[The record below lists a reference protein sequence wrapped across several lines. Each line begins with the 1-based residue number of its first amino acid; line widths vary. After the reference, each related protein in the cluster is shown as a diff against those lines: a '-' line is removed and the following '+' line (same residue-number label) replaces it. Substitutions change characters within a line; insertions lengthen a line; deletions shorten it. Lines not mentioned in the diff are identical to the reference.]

1 MFSPAA
7 KLSPLARAASIEC
20 ASAPSF
26 FNEDSMLSF
35 FSGFRARSGVKLLC
49 ALGVMAAVTA
59 CDDEDGGDPFSTRR
73 VGHKIDL
80 LVARTTLAQD
90 DTVTVVPAITDL
102 ASGDT
107 LIPTY
112 VYRSTSP
119 TVASVDEESGVVEAL
134 LPGTTMIIAS
144 AEFNDSTYADTVTIT
159 VNNTNRAVSAAILTP
174 DTTYFLGD
182 AQELLTLLRNTNGDT
197 LETRNRT
204 YTSMDTSIASVSDEG
219 LVTAKKV
226 GTVNIILS
234 AEGLADTVAIT
245 VIPRPV
251 DTIVVTPSAST
262 IRVGQTV
269 KLTAQLIAANDE
281 VLTGRTIAWSSDDTS
296 VATVDQTGLVT
307 AVAGAN
313 PPRSVV
319 IRATSEGKTG
329 GATVFV
335 TP

>member
-1 MFSPAA
+1 
-7 KLSPLARAASIEC
+7 
-20 ASAPSF
+20 
-26 FNEDSMLSF
+26 MLSC

-59 CDDEDGGDPFSTRR
+59 CDDEEGRDPFSTRR
-73 VGHKIDL
+73 VGHQIDL
-80 LVARTTLAQD
+80 RVARTTLAQD

-107 LIPTY
+107 LKPTY
-112 VYRSTSP
+112 TYSSTTPS
-119 TVASVDEESGVVEAL
+119 VASVVATTGLVRAL

-144 AEFNDSTYADTVTIT
+144 ARFNDSTYRDTVTIT

-174 DTTYFLGD
+174 DTTFFLGD
-182 AQELLTLLRNTNGDT
+182 AKSLRTLLLNPGGTT
-197 LETRNRT
+197 LATRNRT
-204 YTSMDTSIASVSDEG
+204 YTSMDTSIASVSSAG

-234 AEGLADTVAIT
+234 AEGLADTVAVTI
-245 VIPRPV
+245 VPRPV
-251 DTIVVTPSAST
+251 NTIVVTPGSST
-262 IRVGQTV
+262 IGVGQTV
-269 KLTAQLIAANDE
+269 KLSAQLIAANDQ
-281 VLTGRTIAWSSDDTS
+281 VLTGRTIVWSSDDTS

-313 PPRSVV
+313 PPRAVV
-319 IRATSEGKTG
+319 IRATAEGKTG

>member
-1 MFSPAA
+1 
-7 KLSPLARAASIEC
+7 
-20 ASAPSF
+20 
-26 FNEDSMLSF
+26 MLSF

-59 CDDEDGGDPFSTRR
+59 CDDEDGKDPFSTRR
-73 VGHKIDL
+73 TDHQIDL
-80 LVARTTLAQD
+80 RVARTTLAQD
-90 DTVTVVPAITDL
+90 DTVTVVPAITDRQ
-102 ASGDT
+102 SGDT
-107 LIPTY
+107 LKPAYTY
-112 VYRSTSP
+112 SSTNTS
-119 TVASVDEESGVVEAL
+119 VASVGATSGLVRAL
-134 LPGTTMIIAS
+134 LPGTSMIIAS
-144 AEFNDSTYADTVTIT
+144 ARFNDSTYRDTVTIT

-174 DTTYFLGD
+174 DTTFFLGD
-182 AQELLTLLRNTNGDT
+182 AKSLRTLLLNPTGGT
-197 LETRNRT
+197 LTSRSRT
-204 YTSMDTSIASVSDEG
+204 YTSKDTSIASVSSAG

-245 VIPRPV
+245 VVLRPV
-251 DTIVVTPSAST
+251 STIVVTPSVSN

-269 KLTAQLIAANDE
+269 KLTAELIAANDA
-281 VLTGRTIAWSSDDTS
+281 VLTGRTIVWSSDDAS

>member
-1 MFSPAA
+1 
-7 KLSPLARAASIEC
+7 
-20 ASAPSF
+20 
-26 FNEDSMLSF
+26 MLSF

-59 CDDEDGGDPFSTRR
+59 CDDEDGADPFSTRR
-73 VGHKIDL
+73 TEHQIDL
-80 LVARTTLAQD
+80 KVARTTLAQD
-90 DTVTVVPAITDL
+90 DTVTVVPTILDL
-102 ASGDT
+102 QSGDT
-107 LIPTY
+107 LKPTY
-112 VYRSTSP
+112 TYSSTAP
-119 TVASVDEESGVVEAL
+119 TIASVGAASGVVRAL
-134 LPGTTMIIAS
+134 LPGTANIIAS
-144 AEFNDSTYADTVTIT
+144 ARFNDSTYADTVTIT
-159 VNNTNRAVSAAILTP
+159 VTNTNRAVSAAILTP

-182 AQELLTLLRNTNGDT
+182 AKAIRTRLRNSNGDS
-197 LETRNRT
+197 LATRNRT
-204 YTSMDTSIASVSDEG
+204 YTSMDTSIASVSSAG

-226 GTVNIILS
+226 GTVNVILS

-251 DTIVVTPSAST
+251 ETIVVTPGTSN

-269 KLTAQLIAANDE
+269 NLTAQLIAANDE
-281 VLTGRTIAWSSDDTS
+281 VLTGRTIAWSSDDPS

-319 IRATSEGKTG
+319 IRATSEGTTG